1 MGFDARNMR
10 EKPNMP
16 DLIRIVYVSRSTFV
30 SSSGARGIEPNVA
43 RILAKSRVNNR
54 KNGLVGVLYFG
65 DGCFFQ
71 CLEGD
76 AGAVDALY
84 KKLEADKRHTDLKLL
99 IRDKIARPTFSEW
112 SMKYVPSEKEVWNLL
127 REEKLHAFDPYK
139 LSDQG
144 IQRLLALLLESRD
157 PDADAAADEEE
168 PPQHA
173 SAGLPMR
180 RKKPRSSAGYKRL
193 IGPLMLTAATLLLIF
208 WVAHK

>member
-1 MGFDARNMR
+1 
-10 EKPNMP
+10 MP

-54 KNGLVGVLYFG
+54 ENGLVGVLYFG

-76 AGAVDALY
+76 AAAVDALY
-84 KKLEADKRHTDLKLL
+84 KKLEADKRHADLKLL

-127 REEKLHAFDPYK
+127 REEKLNAFDPYK
-139 LSDQG
+139 LSEQG

-157 PDADAAADEEE
+157 PDANATPDNEE
-168 PPQHA
+168 PPPHA
-173 SAGLPMR
+173 SAALPMR
-180 RKKPRSSAGYKRL
+180 RKKPRSGTRYKRL
-193 IGPLMLTAATLLLIF
+193 VGPLMLTAATLLLIF
-208 WVAHK
+208 WAAHR